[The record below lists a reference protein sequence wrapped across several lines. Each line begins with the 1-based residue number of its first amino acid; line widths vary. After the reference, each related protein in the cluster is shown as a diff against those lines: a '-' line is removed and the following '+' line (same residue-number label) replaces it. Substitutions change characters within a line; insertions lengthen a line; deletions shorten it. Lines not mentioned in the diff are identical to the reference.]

1 MKFFNN
7 HNSPGIQ
14 SELKYRELGGL
25 TGIDTRNGTLEKMP
39 LHITSRPIASRTSC
53 TSISKN

>member
-14 SELKYRELGGL
+14 SELQYRELGGL
-25 TGIDTRNGTLEKMP
+25 TGIDTRNGTLEKNAF
-39 LHITSRPIASRTSC
+39 TYY
-53 TSISKN
+53 